1 MYTVIYTCALQ
12 ALKLKYGVELKQL
25 RVFCHYQPS
34 YYHLH
39 VHFVHINLDIGMG
52 MAVGKAHLL
61 SEIIGMQR

>member
-1 MYTVIYTCALQ
+1 MLQ
-12 ALKLKYGVELKQL
+12 ALFEKYTVMARHL

-39 VHFVHINLDIGMG
+39 VHFVHMRCDIGMG

-61 SEIIGMQR
+61 PDIIGMQTHSILSAV